1 MAFHLF
7 NLGSLSATLQEY
19 ADSEGLIPEKDDLW
33 QDFKWPHKLQK
44 TFADKENGE
53 AYWRDFLAKAIAA
66 TLKAEQALENLE
78 KYDGWYRGKRHRH

>member
-1 MAFHLF
+1 MKD
-7 NLGSLSATLQEY
+7 LSPKRTTFGRIL
-19 ADSEGLIPEKDDLW
+19 SGLTNYK
-33 QDFKWPHKLQK
+33 K

-78 KYDGWYRGKRHRH
+78 KYDEWYRGKRHRH